1 MPTAETGLLFVIRAL
16 PCREVSPGL
25 RENLPDPH
33 RIIFLAGK
41 DILAKSQD
49 CGESAAVRPLADG
62 QAIKDFLRTT
72 SAVR

>member
-1 MPTAETGLLFVIRAL
+1 
-16 PCREVSPGL
+16 L